1 MKRTIVR
8 YRVKPD
14 RVAENEELVRA
25 VYSQLQDKRPDGIA
39 YATYR
44 LADGVTF
51 VHIARSD
58 LPDGSSRPLTELAAF
73 REFAREIGE
82 RCDEPPVVQEA
93 TEIGRFLDP

>member
-14 RVAENEELVRA
+14 RVAENEALVRA
-25 VYSQLQDKRPDGIA
+25 VYTELHDKRPDGIA

-44 LADGVTF
+44 LGDGVSF

-58 LPDGSSRPLTELAAF
+58 LPDGSSSPLTDLAAF
-73 REFAREIGE
+73 AEFTREIGE
-82 RCDEPPVVQEA
+82 RCDEPPVALEA
-93 TEIGRFLDP
+93 TEIGRYLDP

>member
-14 RVAENEELVRA
+14 RVAENEALVRA
-25 VYSQLQDKRPDGIA
+25 VYAELHDKRPDGIA
-39 YATYR
+39 YATYK
-44 LADGVTF
+44 LGDGVTF

-73 REFAREIGE
+73 QEFTREVGD
-82 RCDEPPVVQEA
+82 RCDEPPVVLEA

>member
-14 RVAENEELVRA
+14 RVAENEALVRA
-25 VYSQLQDKRPDGIA
+25 VYAELHDTRPDGIA
-39 YATYR
+39 YATYK

-58 LPDGSSRPLTELAAF
+58 LPDGSSAPLTELAAF
-73 REFAREIGE
+73 QEFTRDVRD
-82 RCDEPPVVQEA
+82 RCDEPPIVLEA
-93 TEIGRFLDP
+93 SEIGRFRDP